1 MYSRANCKSRCKSMW
16 SELRLKYTYFSVF
29 LCNWIQRTH
38 NSICETCLPDLI
50 CIVPGFYLWSP
61 HVCNLTRGYSLYSP
75 NHPGTRRPADL
86 STLCLLL
93 WVHSVLWRCPTHP
106 TPHHHHHHRTDATE
120 STLMG
125 CVCWCHTHAQWDHTE
140 FDTTSTRLKKSL
152 EVYSPHSPT
161 PALPLSAP
169 RVEEEEEG
177 GRKQRTV
184 TFLQQLTAVKHE
196 HVN

>member
-1 MYSRANCKSRCKSMW
+1 MW
-16 SELRLKYTYFSVF
+16 SELRLKYTYFSIF

-106 TPHHHHHHRTDATE
+106 TPPPTIIIIIAPMPPSQPWWDAFADV
-120 STLMG
+120 TLMLSEI
-125 CVCWCHTHAQWDHTE
+125 TQS
-140 FDTTSTRLKKSL
+140 STPHPRGLKKSL